1 MHLDNNFLKIR
12 FFVCYFKRTISEIYH
27 LQNNTN
33 VAKKDKKQK
42 TIKLPIILSLTLS
55 LAIIIVILYFTSD
68 ADTISLLL
76 KTKIKYEFFI
86 MAILLNILYWILWG
100 ARLKVL
106 SNAIDKHANIG
117 LWKSTKIVIANLF
130 LASITP
136 SMAGGEPVRI
146 HLLNK
151 EGLSIGSSTAAVLG
165 ERLLDAVFILL
176 LVPVAFYIFQDVTD
190 LGFIS
195 VGLTIGVIV
204 FILLIVLFVYAIARP
219 EKTKSFLIFINRKL
233 SRFSKKKDSES
244 KVIKKIN
251 EEVDNF
257 HSSIVRF
264 VGEDR
269 KALIKASILTVLF
282 WSTGFMIP
290 SMVLLGLGLEPYFLQ
305 SYAAQVLLLVIIMM
319 PTTPGSAGI
328 AEISI
333 YGLYG
338 VLIGTSSGTLIGVF
352 VVLYRLITYHMN
364 LIVGA
369 IFQYRIFKSVASF
382 SMEMIKKQES

>member
-12 FFVCYFKRTISEIYH
+12 FFVCYFKRTISKIYH

-100 ARLKVL
+100 ARLKAL
-106 SNAIDKHANIG
+106 SNAIDKHVNIG

-151 EGLSIGSSTAAVLG
+151 DGLSIGSSTAAVLG

-219 EKTKSFLIFINRKL
+219 EKTKGFLIFINRKL

-244 KVIKKIN
+244 KVIRKIN

-269 KALIKASILTVLF
+269 KALIEASILTVLF

-364 LIVGA
+364 LIAGA